1 MRFTG
6 EELQRFRDSL
16 TEGYNV
22 TPNFFIRNGV
32 PDGEINYSDP
42 QLKANNKLKEDIQ
55 KQFEDRLFDRDT
67 LLLREYYINLFFV
80 MRAYATDED
89 WSDDLHKI
97 IREDLIK
104 NLNRKYS
111 FWRIYPKE
119 NPVPFVWIHFHEII
133 GKAYRTELFS
143 DDIILAFEKT
153 KEGEAHKAAIERS
166 IKDDIIGEMKQFD
179 LEP

>member
-1 MRFTG
+1 M
-6 EELQRFRDSL
+6 
-16 TEGYNV
+16 
-22 TPNFFIRNGV
+22 
-32 PDGEINYSDP
+32 
-42 QLKANNKLKEDIQ
+42 AC
-55 KQFEDRLFDRDT
+55 
-67 LLLREYYINLFFV
+67 LLSV
-80 MRAYATDED
+80 SRA
-89 WSDDLHKI
+89 WSDELHRI

-104 NLNRKYS
+104 NLNRKYT